1 MIVLV
6 PTALFPLPFIVLNT
20 CSGSG
25 DMFSEKPAAWHW
37 AEFATSFLWAGCFA
51 IPILLAITES
61 IEVGAMAVSLA
72 GTLLICV
79 LRGVWLYYK
88 HKESSDGFSM

>member
-25 DMFSEKPAAWHW
+25 DVFSEKPAAWHW